1 MKAIVDA
8 NILIAGLL
16 KNGTT
21 RKLLLQNNLELHT
34 QEFIFTEFF
43 NHIQE
48 LAKKAGMKE
57 RIFKDYAELL
67 ISESE
72 INLIKIDNIKT
83 NIQIAER
90 ISPDPDDVQYFAAAL
105 TLKCP
110 IWSNDK
116 ALKKQNTVTIYSTT
130 NILKLMK

>member
-1 MKAIVDA
+1 MKVIVDA

-21 RKLLLQNNLELHT
+21 RKLLLQNNLELHNP
-34 QEFIFTEFF
+34 EFILTEFL

-48 LAKKAGMKE
+48 LAKKAGMSN
-57 RIFKDYAELL
+57 RLFKDYAELL
-67 ISESE
+67 IAESE
-72 INLIKIDNIKT
+72 INLIKISNIKP
-83 NIQIAER
+83 NIEIAER
-90 ISPDPDDVQYFAAAL
+90 ISPDPDDGQYFAAAI

-116 ALKKQNTVTIYSTT
+116 ALKKQNTVTILSTKDLL
-130 NILKLMK
+130 NLMK